1 MSDPTIVGSIDI
13 AELVFLAFVLFFIG
27 LIFYLRREDRRE
39 GCLPAPLEC
48 VAFPHHLPR
57 NLLLSLSDGGSDWRS
72 ISHSGFGI

>member
-39 GCLPAPLEC
+39 GYQIGRAH
-48 VAFPHHLPR
+48 V
-57 NLLLSLSDGGSDWRS
+57 
-72 ISHSGFGI
+72 

>member
-39 GCLPAPLEC
+39 GYPLEDESTGL
-48 VAFPHHLPR
+48 VESPGGALSRAPTKTFILPHGR
-57 NLLLSLSDGGSDWRS
+57 AR
-72 ISHSGFGI
+72 